1 MKTPGQLHFLLKAS
15 KRFNLQKN
23 PKKTVVVAGEL
34 AYNTNLA
41 QKKPIERK
49 GKEFKNARHNKIPV
63 GVTVKNEKLQDVEN
77 LLTKHFGTQ

>member
-15 KRFNLQKN
+15 KRFILQNN
-23 PKKTVVVAGEL
+23 PKKTVVATGEL

-49 GKEFKNARHNKIPV
+49 GKELKNARPNKIPI

-77 LLTKHFGTQ
+77 LLTKHFGT

>member
-1 MKTPGQLHFLLKAS
+1 M
-15 KRFNLQKN
+15 
-23 PKKTVVVAGEL
+23 AGEL

-49 GKEFKNARHNKIPV
+49 GKELKNTCPNKIPI

-77 LLTKHFGTQ
+77 LLTKHFGT